1 MIGGCGECF
10 LGDNLTCG
18 HGVGID
24 NAVVDAVYEGDGN
37 ISEFG
42 IGDISVCIDGAETEY
57 LSAAADGA
65 AGGDLS
71 GLGVDDIE
79 GTVGYIIVVCPEH
92 LVGVHIPGCGLDI
105 LHLDAGVADII
116 AHCGLKIDSVEL
128 AVVADTE
135 QGAFVVDSHD
145 HDGIAAHDVAVFINE
160 VCYELACAGCTV
172 YDVEAAYLLG
182 AVVSHH
188 RIQGVGGIVICHTE
202 GDITCGCA
210 GAGVVKSPGLSIDGV
225 EPGVTIIVV
234 ITIDGVADGGCT
246 EGGNCA
252 GNIQVGDNGRI
263 VIREGAPDAVGSCGV
278 KCDITDEVCSGNS
291 FGYGDGCGAGD
302 AVNGGYGDGG
312 GALCNTEYTAVCIN
326 GCDGSVG
333 YCEGNALVECFGGK
347 YGVLYHSI
355 TACGNFEI
363 VYDYFGGFYGLTDV
377 NVIKTCAVG
386 LVVDGAVLSIGPGEG
401 VLACGKGCCIY
412 GPVVGTCAECELLY
426 AVYEEL
432 ELIPEVAA
440 AFAVGLEEELN
451 DVAFFS
457 SYNAGYAG
465 RGGRN
470 IVVAALCI
478 ILNYLPG
485 VCALGGE
492 VNGAAGYVQSFIE
505 IACYGRLGGI
515 YGRLGGIYGR
525 LGGIYGRFGGIYCA
539 AAEYFYCVK
548 VDGEHIGYVV
558 VTECYADHLACICS
572 GVNIVGGNFAGCG
585 EACDFVAPGLAAV
598 NGYVYADVLCCI
610 GGILAYHH
618 EADLSACFEYGAD
631 EPVIRSEGSYV
642 VDVGLGVHHTFA
654 FGDGHFYAEHPLPL
668 VAVAVFIKP
677 VPAFIFGIGFEIPAG
692 IGYGGLGGIYGRYF
706 TLDSE
711 LSGDIGMGDIS
722 AGGCADG
729 HVEECCGFG
738 EPITEIIGAGNCISL
753 NGEADVDDGLGA
765 CCCGSGIGGAHHADC
780 DLALFCKSGVVNNDC
795 CTDLKQSIG
804 EPIASG
810 YIGHLEN

>member
-252 GNIQVGDNGRI
+252 SNIQVGDGGRI
-263 VIREGAPDAVGSCGV
+263 VICEAAPDAAGSCGV
-278 KCDITDEVCSGNS
+278 ICDITDEVCGGNS
-291 FGYGDGCGAGD
+291 FGYGDGCGAGN
-302 AVNGGYGDGG
+302 AVNGCYGDGG
-312 GALCNTEYTAVCIN
+312 GAYCNTEYTAVCIN

-386 LVVDGAVLSIGPGEG
+386 LVVEGAVLSIGPGEG

-505 IACYGRLGGI
+505 IACYGRLGG
-515 YGRLGGIYGR
+515 L
-525 LGGIYGRFGGIYCA
+525 YCA

-572 GVNIVGGNFAGCG
+572 GVNKVGGNFAGCG

-618 EADLSACFEYGAD
+618 EADLSACFEYGAYQ
-631 EPVIRSEGSYV
+631 PVIRSEGSKI
-642 VDVGLGVHHTFA
+642 VDERLGVHHTFA
-654 FGDGHFYAEHPLPL
+654 FGYVHTLAKHPLPL

-677 VPAFIFGIGFEIPAG
+677 FPAFIFGIIFEVPTG
-692 IGYGGLGGIYGRYF
+692 IGYGGLGGIYGRFGGIYGRF
-706 TLDSE
+706 GGIHRGFGGINGSGQGLIEACVDIGHAEDACAAVGIGYGDSIVANELGQIRNGHIGIVGLKHCGNCGYMRSSHGGTALSGFAAANPCALDV
-711 LSGDIGMGDIS
+711 LAGSGDI
-722 AGGCADG
+722 
-729 HVEECCGFG
+729 
-738 EPITEIIGAGNCISL
+738 
-753 NGEADVDDGLGA
+753 
-765 CCCGSGIGGAHHADC
+765 
-780 DLALFCKSGVVNNDC
+780 ND
-795 CTDLKQSIG
+795 
-804 EPIASG
+804 
-810 YIGHLEN
+810 